1 MSTICYINNP
11 QPLTEFNQ
19 SQPGY
24 VYLPPGTVSRHG
36 CRRPSEHMDV
46 LVARLRRKVH
56 ISRRS
61 VGTTLNGF
69 IRTLLLRGDS
79 PLVGCT
85 S

>member
-56 ISRRS
+56 IARRS
-61 VGTTLNGF
+61 VSTDLLEWVTTSW
-69 IRTLLLRGDS
+69 DS
-79 PLVGCT
+79 LGIHRQ
-85 S
+85 